1 MALTSTGSLEERS
14 TISSLR
20 TTRLSHSTL
29 AEIVLLIMACLF
41 LSVNQVRA
49 ETPTD
54 SLVRI
59 SLKDGNDL
67 LGEITHRGDT
77 ILTVATPGGL
87 EVRVPESSIISIE
100 PIRGRLKGGVFQRFD
115 PNYSRLMFAPTGRT
129 LRKGQGYFSD
139 HYLFFPGITYGFTDQ
154 LSLMA
159 GISVLPGGGLSDQLI
174 YLAPRV
180 GIKASDNFALSVGAL
195 YVSVADIAAGIAFG
209 TATIGPPDRNFT
221 AGIGLGY
228 AKEEGEKLNFAN
240 HPIIMLGGNIRISNG
255 IALVSENWLFTG
267 DGFEMGQQAFG
278 LALRFFGDNFSTDV
292 GVILIGEVLSEGFPI
307 PWLSFTYNFG
317 R

>member
-1 MALTSTGSLEERS
+1 M
-14 TISSLR
+14 SSLR
-20 TTRLSHSTL
+20 STKLPHSSL
-29 AEIVLLIMACLF
+29 VEITLLIMVCLL
-41 LSVNQVRA
+41 LSVCQVHA
-49 ETPTD
+49 ETLAD
-54 SLVRI
+54 SLVKI
-59 SLKDGNDL
+59 SLKDGNSL
-67 LGEITHRGDT
+67 LGTITSRGDT
-77 ILTVATPGGL
+77 TLTVATPGGL
-87 EVRVPESSIISIE
+87 EVRVPKSTIISIK
-100 PIRGRLKGGVFQRFD
+100 PVRGRFTEGVFQRFD

-129 LRKGQGYFSD
+129 LRKGQSYFSD

-159 GISVLPGGGLSDQLI
+159 GISVLPGVKISDQLI

-180 GIKASDNFALSVGAL
+180 GIMASDNFALSAGAL

-228 AKEEGEKLNFAN
+228 AKEEGKELNFAN
-240 HPIIMLGGNIRISNG
+240 HPIIMLGGNLRISNG
-255 IALVSENWLFTG
+255 IALVSENWFFTG

-278 LALRFFGDNFSTDV
+278 LAIRFLGDNFSTDV

-317 R
+317 G